1 MIKEYLELG
10 EIVGTHGI
18 RGEIRVNPWCD
29 SPEFAAKFKTLY
41 FDSNGGCAV
50 QIKSARPHGNIVL
63 LTLKDVNTVEQAQKL
78 RGKILYMKRSDAK
91 LPKGSYFIA
100 ELIGCTVFDADEPE
114 KIYGT
119 LSDVSAT
126 GANDV
131 WHITDESGRE
141 YLIPA
146 IPDVCVETD
155 VAENRVIIRPLK
167 GIFDDED

>member
-1 MIKEYLELG
+1 MKKQYLDSG
-10 EIVGTHGI
+10 KIVGTHGI
-18 RGEIRVNPWCD
+18 RGELRVNPWCD

-50 QIKSARPHGNIVL
+50 QVKSARPHGNIVL
-63 LTLKDVNTVEQAQKL
+63 LAIKDVDTVEKAQKL

-100 ELIGCTVFDADEPE
+100 ELIGCTVYDADEPE
-114 KIYGT
+114 KVYGT

-131 WHITDESGRE
+131 WHIKDENGKE

-155 VAENRVIIRPLK
+155 VAENRVVIRPLK